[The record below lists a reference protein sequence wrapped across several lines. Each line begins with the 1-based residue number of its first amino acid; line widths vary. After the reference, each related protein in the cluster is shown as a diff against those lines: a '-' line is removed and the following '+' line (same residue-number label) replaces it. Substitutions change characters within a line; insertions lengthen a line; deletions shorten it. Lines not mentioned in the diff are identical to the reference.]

1 MLRKISLKC
10 TQRCLQGCTELYTSL
25 QNLSMVNELTESAIS
40 IQSVS
45 RVTQIIICIFRL
57 FKVLTDFPIP
67 YEILEY
73 NSYYLVVVLV
83 N

>member
-1 MLRKISLKC
+1 
-10 TQRCLQGCTELYTSL
+10 
-25 QNLSMVNELTESAIS
+25 MVNKLIECTIS

-45 RVTQIIICIFRL
+45 RVTQIINCICRL